1 MDTHSDSGK
10 VRDRFQFP
18 GSQATDLRIS
28 LFFFKPWI
36 QKALLTWI
44 QKYTTLLY
52 MQKYQLWPMFFNY
65 VENTYAQ
72 QNGGEMKQNEQK
84 QNTEEREEWIS

>member
-1 MDTHSDSGK
+1 
-10 VRDRFQFP
+10 
-18 GSQATDLRIS
+18 
-28 LFFFKPWI
+28 
-36 QKALLTWI
+36 
-44 QKYTTLLY
+44 
-52 MQKYQLWPMFFNY
+52 MFFNY